1 MSMTE
6 PPITMLLGAAAKGD
20 RTAYERLVAAVV
32 GQLEQIARREL
43 SAGNRGG
50 LDGLTV
56 EPRMVAH
63 DAILKIFAQPVEF
76 ENRRHFFS
84 YATSVMSRA
93 IIDYQ
98 RRRSA
103 QKRGGDVQR
112 LSLSLVSAGVDMDLF
127 EIPEALEELRQLDPR
142 KAELVGL
149 RVFFGANMN
158 EIAEMLEISLSTA
171 EREWRFARRWLAQ
184 RLTQIERAD
193 RGETQG

>member
-1 MSMTE
+1 
-6 PPITMLLGAAAKGD
+6 MLLGAAAKGD
-20 RTAYERLVAAVV
+20 RAADDRLVAAVV

-43 SAGNRGG
+43 AAGNRGG

-63 DAILKIFAQPVEF
+63 DAILKIFEQPVEF
-76 ENRRHFFS
+76 ENRRHFFA

-93 IIDYQ
+93 VIDYQ
-98 RRRSA
+98 RRRRA
-103 QKRGGDVQR
+103 QKRGGDQQHIG
-112 LSLSLVSAGVDMDLF
+112 LSMAAIGVEMDLS
-127 EIPEALEELRQLDPR
+127 EIPESLEELRQLDPR

-149 RVFFGANMN
+149 RVFFGAGMA

-184 RLTQIERAD
+184 RMGRDTSA
-193 RGETQG
+193 

>member
-1 MSMTE
+1 MSE

-20 RTAYERLVAAVV
+20 RMADERLVSAVV

-43 SAGNRGG
+43 AAGNRGG

-63 DAILKIFAQPVEF
+63 DAILKIFEQPVEF

-98 RRRSA
+98 RRRHA
-103 QKRGGDVQR
+103 QKRGGDLQR

-184 RLTQIERAD
+184 RLAQMERID
-193 RGETQG
+193 RGETEA

>member
-20 RTAYERLVAAVV
+20 RAADERLVAAVV

-43 SAGNRGG
+43 AAGNRGG

-63 DAILKIFAQPVEF
+63 DAILKIFEQPVEF

-98 RRRSA
+98 RRRHA

-158 EIAEMLEISLSTA
+158 EIADMLEISLSTA

>member
-1 MSMTE
+1 MSE

-20 RTAYERLVAAVV
+20 RAADERLVAAVV

-43 SAGNRGG
+43 AAGNRGG

-63 DAILKIFAQPVEF
+63 DAILKIFEQPVEF

-98 RRRSA
+98 RRRNA
-103 QKRGGDVQR
+103 QKRGGDQQR
-112 LSLSLVSAGVDMDLF
+112 LSLSRVSAGIDMDLF
-127 EIPEALEELRQLDPR
+127 DIPEALEELRQLDPR

-149 RVFFGANMN
+149 RVFFGANMS
-158 EIAEMLEISLSTA
+158 EIAEMLKISLSTA

-184 RLTQIERAD
+184 RLSQMKRAEW
-193 RGETQG
+193 GETQG